1 MSEKVTDE
9 TLRRIRWEDTSYS
22 NKLELLEEAL
32 RNRSWDTV
40 IFVDTDE
47 REYESYDVSYNKQ
60 IDMNG
65 AIQTVITLEVR

>member
-1 MSEKVTDE
+1 MDN
-9 TLRRIRWEDTSYS
+9 SYH

-40 IFVDTDE
+40 IFVHTDE
-47 REYESYDVSYNKQ
+47 REYELYDVSYTKQ
-60 IDMNG
+60 IDING